1 MKKIKI
7 NNLEDL
13 RFRKLYLRSEIK
25 MKEQQIKKDF
35 RQLRNNIQDLDLK
48 NDIINNIIQ
57 NPAIAINTARITY
70 DIITQIRR
78 WRRQKKNRN

>member
-35 RQLRNNIQDLDLK
+35 RQLRNNVQDLDLK
-48 NDIINNIIQ
+48 NDIIKNIIQ

-70 DIITQIRR
+70 DIITRIRR

>member
-48 NDIINNIIQ
+48 NDIINSIIQ

-70 DIITQIRR
+70 DIITRIRH
-78 WRRQKKNRN
+78 WRRQKKNQN

>member
-35 RQLRNNIQDLDLK
+35 RQLRNNVQDLDLK

-70 DIITQIRR
+70 DIITRIRR